1 MWALLLVLLG
11 CLQVSRSFRSDALPS
26 QKIFTRQPVGMVST
40 DSQPQSDRSLRTA
53 GLWRAL
59 RVGGAAAAGVMVAT
73 RPAPSKAA
81 ELVLPECSDTIIAL
95 RNAAG
100 RQIVVIGTAH
110 ISEDSVRLVRS
121 TIRALNPDTV
131 MIELDKKRV
140 GKVNEGKTLKELGFA
155 VPQDQEEGPI
165 VVDGKAGR
173 KNLFMQVVDS
183 VRDSFT
189 SSVQGAAG
197 AVLGK
202 ALGQFYNSVEKLGFT
217 AGGEFK
223 AAVEEARTSG
233 ATVLLGDRNV
243 DVTLQRLASAISSV
257 DGDRFTALMEKM
269 AAAEDELGLKLDAPG
284 PDGVKK
290 VVWGVGVSVWGGA
303 GSAIYV
309 VTVQRNTGKDQSFIS
324 PIPPTSPTSPISHLP
339 PLPPSTPL
347 PGGPGSLRG
356 GHEAE
361 GQRQQA
367 HGNHTQRRA
376 GDIQRSHRR
385 ARPLHGQLAQRR
397 CVPVSHGS
405 GGTRARQRHRRL
417 PKGVRIPAPGA
428 QSLPTTQG
436 VELRC

>member
-1 MWALLLVLLG
+1 
-11 CLQVSRSFRSDALPS
+11 
-26 QKIFTRQPVGMVST
+26 
-40 DSQPQSDRSLRTA
+40 
-53 GLWRAL
+53 L

-290 VVWGVGVSVWGGA
+290 EDLAVFVEGMKQKDSVNKLMGIIRSDVPEIYNALIGERDLYMANSLNGA
-303 GSAIYV
+303 AS
-309 VTVQRNTGKDQSFIS
+309 
-324 PIPPTSPTSPISHLP
+324 
-339 PLPPSTPL
+339 
-347 PGGPGSLRG
+347 
-356 GHEAE
+356 
-361 GQRQQA
+361 
-367 HGNHTQRRA
+367 
-376 GDIQRSHRR
+376 
-385 ARPLHGQLAQRR
+385 
-397 CVPVSHGS
+397 
-405 GGTRARQRHRRL
+405 
-417 PKGVRIPAPGA
+417 
-428 QSLPTTQG
+428 QSLMAVVGLAHVNGIEGYLKGFGFQPLALKACPPPK
-436 VELRC
+436 V